1 MAMHPDLAK
10 AIVDRIA
17 AAKAGDADAL
27 AQLEEKART
36 GIDPLVLQFQPDA
49 ADDVDSVAA
58 KRSAAAKQAWATRR
72 EAGWTHPKSRGKG
85 A

>member
-10 AIVDRIA
+10 AIVARMA

-27 AQLEEKART
+27 AQLEEKSRT
-36 GIDPLVLQFQPDA
+36 GIDPLVLQWESPG
-49 ADDVDSVAA
+49 DDEADSVEA

-72 EAGWTHPKSRGKG
+72 AAGWVHPKSRG

>member
-10 AIVDRIA
+10 AIVARMA

-36 GIDPLVLQFQPDA
+36 GIDPLVLAWEQPA
-49 ADDVDSVAA
+49 EGEEDSVAA

-72 EAGWTHPKSRGKG
+72 AAGWVHPRSRG